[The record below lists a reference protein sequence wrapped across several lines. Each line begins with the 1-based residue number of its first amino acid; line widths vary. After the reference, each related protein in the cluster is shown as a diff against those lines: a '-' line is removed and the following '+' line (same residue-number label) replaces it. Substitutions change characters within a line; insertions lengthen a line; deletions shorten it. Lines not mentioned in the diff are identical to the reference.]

1 MKEYVDKMD
10 HCFKGLSS
18 PKNISDTFD
27 IDKYFSECKIK
38 EVSNACSCIHC
49 GSEQEE
55 FELDEDVICKSCG
68 TTYKPNIDSSAEYRF
83 FGIDD
88 RSSLDPCRVG
98 APIDSRFPHS
108 TLGTIILNKV
118 VGGNKSN
125 RIAMARVRRFHTWN
139 LLPYKERSLLQVFE
153 QLSLTATNN
162 GIDIRTID
170 VAKSLYI
177 RLVEHC
183 DKRGMSRTS
192 VVASCIYSSLK
203 MIGQPRKPKE
213 ISDIFHLSS
222 TQFTKS
228 FKYFQEV
235 LSMANQRGLLNDVI
249 IPANMSSTKA
259 ADYVSQPLSKLP
271 ISRNTFI
278 ILKENAILIANEAER
293 LEICPENMPPSLA
306 AGVIA
311 FVLTHNSIN
320 NISGINIERIASVCD
335 ISEGTLNK
343 CLKKLETRY
352 EDLKKV
358 MVFEKKD

>member
-1 MKEYVDKMD
+1 MNQY
-10 HCFKGLSS
+10 FKGLTERREVHDLS
-18 PKNISDTFD
+18 NYFEDT
-27 IDKYFSECKIK
+27 KK
-38 EVSNACSCIHC
+38 EVKAICCNYCSTP
-49 GSEQEE
+49 QEE
-55 FELDEDVICKSCG
+55 VDLEDDVVCKSCG
-68 TTYKPNIDSSAEYRF
+68 TLYRPNIDSSAEYRF
-83 FGIDD
+83 FGADD

-108 TLGTIILNKV
+108 TLGTIILNKT

-170 VAKSLYI
+170 VAKALYI

-192 VVASCIYSSLK
+192 VVASCIYSALK

-213 ISDIFHLSS
+213 ISEIFHLSS

-235 LSMANQRGLLNDVI
+235 LSMANQRGLLNDVV

-271 ISRNTFI
+271 ISRNVAM
-278 ILKENAILIANEAER
+278 ILKTNAIRVANEAER

-311 FVLTHNSIN
+311 FVLTHSMPDSSN
-320 NISGINIERIASVCD
+320 SGINLERIASVCD

-343 CLKKLETRY
+343 CLKKLESNF
-352 EDLKKV
+352 EILKQV
-358 MVFEKKD
+358 MVMSNSV

>member
-1 MKEYVDKMD
+1 MESY
-10 HCFKGLSS
+10 FKGILQR
-18 PKNISDTFD
+18 KDNDD
-27 IDKYFSECKIK
+27 IQKYFPDEKVQKAIL
-38 EVSNACSCIHC
+38 CSYCN
-49 GSEQEE
+49 SEQEE
-55 FELDEDVICKSCG
+55 FDLEDDVVCKSCG
-68 TTYKPNIDSSAEYRF
+68 TLYKPNIDSSAEYRF

-98 APIDSRFPHS
+98 APIDSRFPLS
-108 TLGTIILNKV
+108 TLGTIILNKT

-170 VAKSLYI
+170 VAKALYI

-192 VVASCIYSSLK
+192 VVASCIYSALK
-203 MIGQPRKPKE
+203 MIGMPRKPKE
-213 ISDIFHLSS
+213 ISEIFHLSS

-235 LSMANQRGLLNDVI
+235 LSMASQRGLLDDVI

-259 ADYVSQPLSKLP
+259 ADYVCQPLSKLP
-271 ISRNTFI
+271 ISRNLSI
-278 ILKENAILIANEAER
+278 ILKENAIRVANEAER

-311 FVLTHNSIN
+311 FILTHTLQESNS
-320 NISGINIERIASVCD
+320 SGISLERIASVCD

-343 CLKKLETRY
+343 CLKKLEANY
-352 EDLKKV
+352 EILKKV
-358 MVFEKKD
+358 MVFEKKDTH

>member
-1 MKEYVDKMD
+1 MD
-10 HCFKGLSS
+10 QYFKGLT
-18 PKNISDTFD
+18 NR
-27 IDKYFSECKIK
+27 K
-38 EVSNACSCIHC
+38 EVHDLSNYFDEKKEVKALCCSYCNTP
-49 GSEQEE
+49 QEE
-55 FELDEDVICKSCG
+55 VDLEDEVVCKSCG
-68 TTYKPNIDSSAEYRF
+68 TLYRPNIDSSAEYRF
-83 FGIDD
+83 FGVDD

-108 TLGTIILNKV
+108 TLGTIILNKT

-170 VAKSLYI
+170 VAKALYI

-192 VVASCIYSSLK
+192 VVASCIYSALK

-213 ISDIFHLSS
+213 ISEIFHLSS

-235 LSMANQRGLLNDVI
+235 LSMANQRGLLNDVV

-271 ISRNTFI
+271 ISRNLAM
-278 ILKENAILIANEAER
+278 ILKENAIRIANEAER

-311 FVLTHNSIN
+311 FVLTHSMPDSSN
-320 NISGINIERIASVCD
+320 SGINLERIASVCD

-343 CLKKLETRY
+343 CLKKLESNF
-352 EDLKKV
+352 EVLKRV
-358 MVFEKKD
+358 MVMTNSV

>member
-1 MKEYVDKMD
+1 MESY
-10 HCFKGLSS
+10 FKGILQR
-18 PKNISDTFD
+18 KDNDD
-27 IDKYFSECKIK
+27 IQKYFPDEKVQKAIL
-38 EVSNACSCIHC
+38 CSYCN
-49 GSEQEE
+49 SEQEE
-55 FELDEDVICKSCG
+55 FDLEDDVVCKSCG
-68 TTYKPNIDSSAEYRF
+68 TLYKPNIDSSAEYRF

-98 APIDSRFPHS
+98 APIDSRFPLS
-108 TLGTIILNKV
+108 TLGTIILNKTI
-118 VGGNKSN
+118 GGNKSN

-170 VAKSLYI
+170 VAKALYI

-192 VVASCIYSSLK
+192 VVASCIYSALK
-203 MIGQPRKPKE
+203 MIGMPRKPKE
-213 ISDIFHLSS
+213 ISEIFHLSS

-235 LSMANQRGLLNDVI
+235 LSMASQRGLLDDVI

-259 ADYVSQPLSKLP
+259 ADYVCQPLSKLP
-271 ISRNTFI
+271 ISRNLSI
-278 ILKENAILIANEAER
+278 ILKENAIRVANEAER

-311 FVLTHNSIN
+311 FILTHTLQESNS
-320 NISGINIERIASVCD
+320 SGISLERIASVCD

-343 CLKKLETRY
+343 CLKKLEANY
-352 EDLKKV
+352 EILKKV
-358 MVFEKKD
+358 MVFEKKDTH